1 MDVVPL
7 SLDSPEPLLR
17 EWAALDAAIQAEL
30 MPDLDPP
37 PYAQSLRN
45 LQPVAHLN
53 RWGVAAVDG
62 AQVVGAGLCRS
73 FLSDNRHLCE
83 VDLYVAKGRRREG
96 VGSALLSRV
105 AAVAGRDGRT
115 TIVGYAAAGSAG
127 LDFATALGAVE
138 KQGELRS
145 SLDVSTLDRE
155 ALAGE
160 LAAAE
165 ASSVDYELLRWSGVC
180 PEDLLAAYAGVADAM
195 NDAPRGELD
204 MEDVVAEPERMR
216 VRAQTVLATG
226 ARPYVVVARRTGDAE
241 LAGFTELTVAPG
253 GGTGYQEDTGVARAH
268 RGHRLGMRV
277 KAAMLA
283 WLATEEPR
291 LRVVT
296 TWNAENNEHMLAV
309 NRQVGFVA
317 QERWSALEV
326 DVAAI
331 RSRAAA
337 AV

>member
-96 VGSALLSRV
+96 IGSALLSRV
-105 AAVAGRDGRT
+105 AAVAGQDGRT

-226 ARPYVVVARRTGDAE
+226 ARPYVVVARRKGKDWYVGAMGIE
-241 LAGFTELTVAPG
+241 MPHDISLPLGFLAPHTDYRLLLVHDNGPDGLAVEERTVSRSDRLSVTVARDGGYATELTPVPPQTPTG
-253 GGTGYQEDTGVARAH
+253 G
-268 RGHRLGMRV
+268 
-277 KAAMLA
+277 
-283 WLATEEPR
+283 
-291 LRVVT
+291 
-296 TWNAENNEHMLAV
+296 
-309 NRQVGFVA
+309 
-317 QERWSALEV
+317 
-326 DVAAI
+326 
-331 RSRAAA
+331 
-337 AV
+337 